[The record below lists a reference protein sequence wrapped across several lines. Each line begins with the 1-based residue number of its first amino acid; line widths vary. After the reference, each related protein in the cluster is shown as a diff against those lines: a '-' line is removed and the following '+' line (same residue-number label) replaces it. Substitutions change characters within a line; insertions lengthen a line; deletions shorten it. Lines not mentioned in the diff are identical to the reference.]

1 MGESQN
7 DKLHVAMIVGNN
19 IRQIIKDKKLKTRKI
34 SELADMDIETL
45 RKYINGKMEMG
56 ISRAVRIANAL
67 EVGIEEL
74 FYYKPKGK

>member
-1 MGESQN
+1 MGESEN
-7 DKLHVAMIVGNN
+7 EKLYVAMVVGNN
-19 IRQIIKDKKLKTRKI
+19 IRQIIKDKGLKTRKI

-45 RKYINGKMEMG
+45 RKYTNGKMEMG

-74 FYYKPKGK
+74 FSYTPKTK

>member
-1 MGESQN
+1 MGESEN
-7 DKLHVAMIVGNN
+7 EKLYVAMVVGNN
-19 IRQIIKDKKLKTRKI
+19 IRQIIKDKGLKTRKI

-74 FYYKPKGK
+74 FSYTPKTK